1 MSIAA
6 FLVLTTLSP
15 GPADAVAE
23 CNRALADRPTRP
35 EDGMTVTP
43 RGDLICFDGRID
55 QRSATTFIAASQA
68 QGDAPATFVMRS
80 VGGEVHSAMSMG
92 EEILRRRG
100 DVIAHRYCLSSCA
113 NYLLPAGRTRI
124 VWEDAVLGF
133 HGGAV
138 PLSDADILAA
148 ITASGE
154 ASDTVSKAEIESLMA
169 QVRKDTLATIARQGD
184 YLEKVGIR
192 RDFFDWMA
200 RFDRM
205 PRTALEA
212 LCEGSAGPP
221 AFVVLSPEL
230 LARFGYR
237 IDDNLGPAND
247 VQTDAALIVA
257 ELPPKLAC
265 HVDVEEVSA

>member
-6 FLVLTTLSP
+6 LLAFTLLSP
-15 GPADAVAE
+15 GAADAVVE
-23 CNRALADRPTRP
+23 CNRAFAERPARP
-35 EDGMTVTP
+35 EDGVTLTP
-43 RGDLICFDGRID
+43 RRDLVCFDGRID
-55 QRSATTFIAASQA
+55 QRFATAFIAASKA
-68 QGDAPATFVMRS
+68 QGDAPATFVVRS

-100 DVIAHRYCLSSCA
+100 DVIAPRYCLSSCA

-124 VWEDAVLGF
+124 IWEGAVLGF

-154 ASDTVSKAEIESLMA
+154 ASDAVSKAQIQSLVA
-169 QVRKDTLATIARQGD
+169 QIRSDTKATIARQGD

-200 RFDRM
+200 RFDGM
-205 PRTALEA
+205 PRTALDA

-237 IDDNLGPAND
+237 VDADRGPSND
-247 VQTDAALIVA
+247 AETDAALIA
-257 ELPPKLAC
+257 AGMPPELAC
-265 HVDVEEVSA
+265 HVDVEEVAA